1 MSYRMDYSPKK
12 ADYALFIILKFYFCP
27 PKESDMKDSSIFKQL
42 DMAMLPIMEHTLI
55 FENEFML
62 ADNFG
67 LLPEPQAASEF
78 VATSYPFKIN
88 FTLILLCADGYLR
101 VRINLQEYL
110 LQAGSIL
117 VILPNTIGQCL
128 EVSEN
133 CQLALIAYSGNK
145 YGTDINTTASLSVLK
160 YLSKRAILHLSP
172 EELEETFSI
181 YNAMRRKVEQ
191 TDYQFTR
198 EALNGYMQVLR
209 CNGFQWI
216 ARYNKS
222 FLETKTESRQEKLFN
237 RFLELAQK
245 YYKEERSVT
254 FYADKMCLTPKYLSL
269 VVRQVSGRYAGEW
282 IKDFIIL
289 EAKALLKSKV
299 YTVQQVSDMLNF
311 SNPSFF
317 GKYFKGA
324 VGQSPRQYMRN

>member
-62 ADNFG
+62 SDNFG
-67 LLPEPQAASEF
+67 LPPERSASEL
-78 VATSYPFKIN
+78 VATAHPFKIN
-88 FTLILLCADGYLR
+88 FTLILLCTDGYM
-101 VRINLQEYL
+101 RIQANLKEHL
-110 LQAGSIL
+110 LQAGSAL
-117 VILPNTIGQCL
+117 VILPNTIGLCL

-133 CQLALIAYSGNK
+133 CQLALIAWSGNK
-145 YGTDINTTASLSVLK
+145 YEKEINTAASFSVLK
-160 YLSKRAILHLSP
+160 YLSRQPILRLSP
-172 EELEETFSI
+172 EELAETLSI
-181 YNAMRRKVEQ
+181 YDAMRRKVEQ
-191 TDYQFTR
+191 TDFRFTR
-198 EALNGYMQVLR
+198 EALNGYMQVLF
-209 CNGFQWI
+209 CDGYQWMTNSND
-216 ARYNKS
+216 ATD
-222 FLETKTESRQEKLFN
+222 TKTENRQEKIFN
-237 RFLELAQK
+237 QFLELVRQ